1 MKNAEDIIRQP
12 YITEKTNLLMGQGK
26 YTFKVDKRATKTE
39 IRLAVE
45 KLFGVKVLSVNTM
58 NYDGKKKRV
67 GVHQGNR
74 PSWKKAIVKIAVD
87 PKQDSF
93 LQKGGKETTTD
104 KKYKSDIEI
113 FGTAN

>member
-12 YITEKTNLLMGQGK
+12 YITEKTNILMGEGK
-26 YTFKVDKRATKTE
+26 YTFKVDKRASKTE
-39 IRLAVE
+39 IKEAVE
-45 KLFGVKVLSVNTM
+45 KLFGVKVLKVNTM

-74 PSWKKAIVKIAVD
+74 PSWKKAIVQIAVD
-87 PKQDSF
+87 PKEDKF
-93 LQKGGKETTTD
+93 LGKGGKEVTSE

-113 FGTAN
+113 FGTAQ